1 MKRYKKVKPQPM
13 SEQAKATIMDKL
25 AQELEGLNDKQAEIL
40 TAWASGAASM
50 MKYQAGLSA
59 DRGA

>member
-1 MKRYKKVKPQPM
+1 MKRYKKSKPQPM
-13 SEQAKATIMDKL
+13 SEQAKAVIMDKL

-50 MKYQAGLSA
+50 MKYQSQQAEG
-59 DRGA
+59 